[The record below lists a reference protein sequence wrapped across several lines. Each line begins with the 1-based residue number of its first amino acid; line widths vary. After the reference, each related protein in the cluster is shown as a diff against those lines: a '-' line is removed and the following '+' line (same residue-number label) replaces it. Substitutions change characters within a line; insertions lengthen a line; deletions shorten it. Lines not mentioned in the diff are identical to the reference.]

1 MTIRKATYSETQTI
15 LNYSLVVLKEA
26 TMGSVE
32 QSQEKALQLVS
43 PFLSDGGFYLV
54 HIENNVIQGWI
65 GVGKIFDYYTDE
77 MVGFIP
83 EIFVLPQYRKQGIA
97 EKLCMEAF
105 SKLKEHGYQKVQLN
119 VFSGNPVK
127 NLYYKLGFNDVSTL
141 MQKDLDLSP

>member
-15 LNYSLVVLKEA
+15 LDYALVVLEEA
-26 TMGSVE
+26 TMGSVK
-32 QSQEKALQLVS
+32 QSPEKALQWVS
-43 PFLSDGGFYLV
+43 PFLSDGGYYLV
-54 HIENNVIQGWI
+54 HIENNVIQGWV
-65 GVGKIFDYYTDE
+65 GVGRTFDFNTEE

-105 SKLKEHGYQKVQLN
+105 SKLKEQGYKKVQLN

-127 NLYYKLGFNDVSTL
+127 NLYYKLGFQDVSTL
-141 MQKDLDLSP
+141 MQKDLDLSL